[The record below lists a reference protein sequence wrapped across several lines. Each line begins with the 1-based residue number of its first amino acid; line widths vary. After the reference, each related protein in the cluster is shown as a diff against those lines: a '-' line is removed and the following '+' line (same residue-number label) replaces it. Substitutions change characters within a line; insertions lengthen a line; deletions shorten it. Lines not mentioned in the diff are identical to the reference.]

1 MQDTQNNHR
10 LQGHLLGAF
19 SVLVWGTT
27 FVATKVLLR
36 TFSPIEIMIA
46 RFALGFLALLIVG
59 RGLMRPQKK
68 WHEALFAAAGLT
80 GVTLYFLMENIAL
93 TYISAS
99 LVGVI
104 VAAAPLFT
112 ALIAAVFLKEK
123 LSIWFFCG
131 FVCAMTGI
139 TLVSLAGVSELHF
152 SPVGALLTVGA
163 ALVWGVYSVLIRVLG
178 HMGPRTRSQQ
188 QHSPDA
194 AVQDEQGE
202 GTAQPQR
209 AQPPEDA
216 SGEHAACRAAQ
227 KIAERGRNRQA
238 APDIIHRRRQSAQR
252 KNHRDRGREGLLFL
266 HAAPFR
272 EERHEKQAAACPEKA
287 VRRSGERSCH
297 SKSCISAQ
305 KITPSAQKCARR
317 G

>member
-93 TYISAS
+93 TYISA
-99 LVGVI
+99 LARWRDRGGG
-104 VAAAPLFT
+104 AAVHGAHRT
-112 ALIAAVFLKEK
+112 VFLKEK

-178 HMGPRTRSQQ
+178 HMGYQTVPLTCRIFGYGFLFLLIPTAIEGL
-188 QHSPDA
+188 PAGIA
-194 AVQDEQGE
+194 AW
-202 GTAQPQR
+202 GTPVHLA
-209 AQPPEDA
+209 
-216 SGEHAACRAAQ
+216 
-227 KIAERGRNRQA
+227 N
-238 APDIIHRRRQSAQR
+238 
-252 KNHRDRGREGLLFL
+252 LLFL
-266 HAAPFR
+266 GLLASATCFVTWNRAVFLLGPVR
-272 EERHEKQAAACPEKA
+272 TSVYIYASPVITIIASALILHETMTPVMWVGTALALGGLMLSEKKTK
-287 VRRSGERSCH
+287 
-297 SKSCISAQ
+297 KS
-305 KITPSAQKCARR
+305 
-317 G
+317 

>member
-178 HMGPRTRSQQ
+178 HMGYQTVPLT
-188 QHSPDA
+188 A
-194 AVQDEQGE
+194 AFSA
-202 GTAQPQR
+202 TAFCSCSSRRLSRVSRP
-209 AQPPEDA
+209 A
-216 SGEHAACRAAQ
+216 S
-227 KIAERGRNRQA
+227 
-238 APDIIHRRRQSAQR
+238 
-252 KNHRDRGREGLLFL
+252 
-266 HAAPFR
+266 
-272 EERHEKQAAACPEKA
+272 RH
-287 VRRSGERSCH
+287 G
-297 SKSCISAQ
+297 
-305 KITPSAQKCARR
+305 ARR
-317 G
+317 CIWRTCCFSACSRPRPAL